1 MSDLPAREPGSQD
14 RARPLLIIVAYEAEP
29 HLPELIGRL
38 AQVEGMKERWFI
50 LLLDDSSRDC
60 TSVRAKAL
68 FAQHGFSAWRVVRN
82 EENQGYGGNQ
92 KVGYRYALKVGRF
105 THVALLHGDCQYPP
119 EALPAMLDE
128 ALKTG
133 GDVVLASRMWS
144 VRSARR
150 GGMPFY
156 KVVGNRVLT
165 WIQNHLTGRRLKEYH
180 TGMRMYSTEFLTRV
194 PFELNSDGFEFDT
207 EILLQAFYLDAAASE
222 IKIPT
227 RYAGEVCR
235 VPGIRYAMGVLRS
248 SLDFWLQTHGMG
260 CSLRFRDLQG
270 RRTLYVDKARFE
282 GSAHDVAFRC
292 IVQSQPQAVL
302 DLGCGQGFVGARAKA
317 CLPHLRYDGADRA
330 LLRPVACDSYWPC
343 DLDRGLPPTNPF
355 DYDVVL
361 CLDVLEHLSEPETF
375 LLRLRE
381 SRRGSK
387 DTLFVF
393 STANVA
399 FLSIRLGLLLGRFEY
414 GDRGILDITHRRLMT
429 RGSFKRLIRETGFVI
444 ERSHGTPVPLQ
455 LVFGDGRLARWM
467 TKLCRVLALL
477 FPGPFAF
484 QTVIVA
490 RAKRSIPD
498 VALTSDEESV
508 SRTSERRVARGAGRR

>member
-1 MSDLPAREPGSQD
+1 MSDLPAEGPGSPD
-14 RARPLLIIVAYEAEP
+14 RARPLLIIVAYEAET

-38 AQVEGMKERWFI
+38 AQVEGMKERWSI
-50 LLLDDSSRDC
+50 LLLDDSSRDR
-60 TSVRAKAL
+60 TSVRAEAL
-68 FAQHGFSAWRVVRN
+68 LAQHGFSAWRVVRN

-119 EALPAMLDE
+119 EALPVMLDE
-128 ALKTG
+128 AMKTG
-133 GDVVLASRMWS
+133 ADVVLASRMWS
-144 VRSARR
+144 IRSARR
-150 GGMPFY
+150 GGMPLY
-156 KVVGNRVLT
+156 KIVGNRVLT
-165 WIQNHLTGRRLKEYH
+165 WIQNRLTGRRLKEYH
-180 TGMRMYSTEFLTRV
+180 TGMRMYSTELLARV
-194 PFELNSDGFEFDT
+194 PFELNSDGFDFDT
-207 EILLQAFYLDAAASE
+207 EILLQAFYLGAGASE

-235 VPGIRYAMGVLRS
+235 VPGLRYAMCVLRS

-270 RRTLYVDKARFE
+270 RRTLHVDKTRIE
-282 GSAHDVAFRC
+282 GSAHEAAFRR
-292 IVQSQPQAVL
+292 IVDSRPQAVL
-302 DLGCGQGFVGARAKA
+302 DLGCGQGFVGSRAKA
-317 CLPHLRYDGADRA
+317 CLPDLRYDGADRA
-330 LLRPVACDSYWPC
+330 LLHPAACDRYWPC
-343 DLDRGLPPTNPF
+343 DLDRALPPINPF

-361 CLDVLEHLSEPETF
+361 CLDLLEQLSEPETF

-381 SRRGSK
+381 SSRGSK

-399 FLSIRLGLLLGRFEY
+399 FLSIRLGLLLGHFEY

-467 TKLCRVLALL
+467 TKLWRVLTLVL
-477 FPGPFAF
+477 PGPFSF
-484 QTVIVA
+484 QTVVVA
-490 RAKRSIPD
+490 RSRRSIPD
-498 VALTSDEESV
+498 VALTTEEVSA
-508 SRTSERRVARGAGRR
+508 SRTSERRVARGAGRS